1 MPDRRDFRILETD
14 LDRIGQTESAGRRAT
29 RPIRRLILPLML
41 ALLAVML
48 SPLAGIATA
57 PQVALIVGLAATVY
71 LGVALGA
78 SEVANS
84 LGPPVAANALTM
96 TLGLAL
102 VAVAQLAGAVLAGGQ
117 VTQTVSSGLVEFA
130 PDGATVRIMA
140 AALIGAALWVTLVH
154 WARAPVST
162 LQSIVGAVLGA
173 GLVGLGPAAIHW
185 PMLLRIV
192 AAWLAAP
199 LLTALLAT
207 LLLALLRGR
216 VHFAAD
222 RSSAARVWLPLV
234 VGVTLAALVAYLS
247 MLHAMPRDLWL
258 RLAMTAA
265 AGLAGFVITARQLDR
280 QIAAKGGS
288 VGLKKLL
295 GGPLA
300 GVALLSGFAQ
310 GATEVAVIAGPLTG
324 LMTSVEPLTW
334 PLWALLLAALAVAVG
349 VLLPGRRMVRMVGRS
364 ARRLNPLRAF
374 CALLAASVTALG
386 FAALGLPV
394 SLSGCVVGGLF
405 GIGIYR
411 AQEDR
416 RRKHREPLPPEEQA
430 RRRAL
435 RRSHLF
441 TLLGAWAVTLLG
453 AGLFAALAWLA
464 LRLVG

>member
-14 LDRIGQTESAGRRAT
+14 LDRIGQSESAGRRAT

-41 ALLAVML
+41 ALLAVLLTSM
-48 SPLAGIATA
+48 AGIATA
-57 PQVALIVGLAATVY
+57 PQVALIVGLAGAVY
-71 LGVALGA
+71 LGVAVGA

-84 LGPPVAANALTM
+84 LGPPVAANALKM
-96 TLGLAL
+96 TFGLAL
-102 VAVAQLAGAVLAGGQ
+102 IAVAQLAGAVLAGGQ
-117 VTQTVSSGLVEFA
+117 VTQTVSSGLVDFA
-130 PDGATVRIMA
+130 PDGTTARIMA

-162 LQSIVGAVLGA
+162 LQTVIGAVLGA
-173 GLVGLGPAAIHW
+173 GLGPEAIDW

-199 LLTALLAT
+199 LLTAVLAA

-222 RSSAARVWLPLV
+222 RGRAARVWLPLV
-234 VGVTLAALVAYLS
+234 MGVTLAALVGYLS

-258 RLAMTAA
+258 RLVMIAA
-265 AGLAGFVITARQLDR
+265 AGLAGFVITARRLDR
-280 QIAAKGGS
+280 EIAAKGGS

-295 GGPLA
+295 AGPLV

-324 LMTSVEPLTW
+324 LLNSVKPLTL
-334 PLWALLLAALAVAVG
+334 PLWALLLGALAVAAG
-349 VLLPGRRMVRMVGRS
+349 VMLPGRRMVRMVGRS

-374 CALLAASVTALG
+374 CAGLAASVTALG

-416 RRKHREPLPPEEQA
+416 RRKRREPLPPEEQA